1 MTTPNLKRYVSREFD
16 HDDFGK
22 FSNDEV
28 NIFLSRSRARNSMFH
43 QQRAYDVTHPPP
55 NDNQGRKSDGDD
67 GFVILNLGRED
78 VSEAA
83 NVERTEVMSLYPVLA
98 TPSSRHR
105 GRGSETGRSSR
116 SAASRRLASATSSGD
131 SVVDEHDGVCSLE
144 NASGNVRQ
152 PNLNFSTSVQPEK
165 HDTSNHGVK
174 FDISDE
180 NDSSND
186 DNKLERLK
194 TTDEADKDE
203 SDEKETLDPSTRSC
217 YVYTLL
223 GLTCLLLLVSAYMA
237 LYLYLQWSRLDD
249 PSTLHSVQET
259 LVEFVLFVLAVL
271 LINSLLIIR
280 IFP

>member
-1 MTTPNLKRYVSREFD
+1 MATPNLKRYVSREFD
-16 HDDFGK
+16 QDDFGK

-28 NIFLSRSRARNSMFH
+28 NIFLNRSRARNSMFH
-43 QQRAYDVTHPPP
+43 QQRAYDVTHPPS

-78 VSEAA
+78 VSEAV

-98 TPSSRHR
+98 TPSNRHS
-105 GRGSETGRSSR
+105 GRGSETGRSSL

-131 SVVDEHDGVCSLE
+131 SVFDDHDGVCSLE
-144 NASGNVRQ
+144 NVSENGRQ
-152 PNLNFSTSVQPEK
+152 SNLIFSASVQPEK
-165 HDTSNHGVK
+165 HDASNHCVK

-186 DNKLERLK
+186 NKLERLK
-194 TTDEADKDE
+194 TTDKADKDE

-223 GLTCLLLLVSAYMA
+223 GLTCLLVLVSAYMA